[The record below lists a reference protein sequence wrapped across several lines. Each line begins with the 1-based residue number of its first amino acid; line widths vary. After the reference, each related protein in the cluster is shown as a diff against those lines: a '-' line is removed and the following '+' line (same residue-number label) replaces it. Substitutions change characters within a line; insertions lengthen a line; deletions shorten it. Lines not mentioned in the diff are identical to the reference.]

1 MTAQRADVHHSPSTW
16 QQPVP
21 PTASVERAALI
32 EEIARAILARGPGR
46 LLVGIDGFTAAGK
59 TSFGHELAE
68 RLAGAG
74 RPVLRATLDDFKKPW
89 KDRHLYDRE
98 SGEGYYRNAYD
109 YESVR
114 RLLLDPARSPEADSC
129 ALCGI
134 DPLTQLDHSAQR
146 SPLAPDAVI
155 VVDGVFAFRP
165 EIDDYWD
172 YRVWLDVDAELSVR
186 RGAQRDGDWAGSEAE
201 TLHRDR
207 YGVAQRIYLDEV
219 DPLPRTDVVVDN
231 TDFARPR
238 VLPRS
243 RRPQPRPPVTGR
255 DEFDALVI
263 RTDYADDS
271 AWQAVRTA
279 LTEDPDLSPRI
290 VDDPAWAGA
299 GVDEVLAAVA
309 GDEDLSVVFLADRTT
324 MTSAHHA
331 LLAVTTTTR
340 DECDDEEDYSRL
352 AEFGTRFRTIP
363 AGVHSI
369 HANLSIADMGF
380 EEFAGAAQDDPDR
393 VFRNV
398 A

>member
-1 MTAQRADVHHSPSTW
+1 MTSQRADVHHSPSTW

-21 PTASVERAALI
+21 PAASAERAALV
-32 EEIARAILARGPGR
+32 EEIARAILARGSGR

-68 RLAGAG
+68 WIAGAG

-109 YESVR
+109 YELAR
-114 RLLLDPARSPEADSC
+114 RLLLDPGRSPEADSC

-146 SPLAPDAVI
+146 TPLAPDAVL

-165 EIDDYWD
+165 EIDGYWD

-186 RGAQRDGDWAGSEAE
+186 RGAERDQNWAGSDAE
-201 TLHRDR
+201 SIHRDR
-207 YGVAQRIYLDEV
+207 YLAAERIYLAEV
-219 DPLPRTDVVVDN
+219 DPLPRMDALIDN

-238 VLPRS
+238 VLAPG
-243 RRPQPRPPVTGR
+243 RRPTVARGE
-255 DEFDALVI
+255 EFDALVV
-263 RTDYADDS
+263 RTDYEDES
-271 AWQAVRTA
+271 AWQEVRAA
-279 LTEDPDLSPRI
+279 LAEDADFSAHV

-299 GVDEVLAAVA
+299 DADEVRAAVA
-309 GDEDLSVVFLADRTT
+309 RDEELSVVFLADRTT
-324 MTSAHHA
+324 MTSGA
-331 LLAVTTTTR
+331 LLAVTLLTR
-340 DECDDEEDYSRL
+340 SECADDEDYARL
-352 AEFGTRFRTIP
+352 TEFGTRFRTVP

-369 HANLSIADMGF
+369 HANLSIGNLGF
-380 EEFAGAAQDDPDR
+380 EDYAAEAQGDPEG
-393 VFRNV
+393 VFRNFE
-398 A
+398 

>member
-21 PTASVERAALI
+21 PAASVERAALI

-68 RLAGAG
+68 WLAGAG

-114 RLLLDPARSPEADSC
+114 RLLLDPGRSPEADSC

-146 SPLAPDAVI
+146 TPLAPDAVI

-186 RGAQRDGDWAGSEAE
+186 RGAERDVDWAGSEAE
-201 TLHRDR
+201 TLHRGR

-219 DPLPRTDVVVDN
+219 DPLPRMDVVVDN

-243 RRPQPRPPVTGR
+243 RRPQPRPPVTGCG
-255 DEFDALVI
+255 EFDALVI

-271 AWQAVRTA
+271 AWQAVRAA
-279 LTEDPDLSPRI
+279 LTEDPDLSARI

-324 MTSAHHA
+324 MTSAHRG

-340 DECDDEEDYSRL
+340 DECDDEEDYARL

-369 HANLSIADMGF
+369 HANLSIANMGF
-380 EEFAGAAQDDPDR
+380 EEFAGAAQDDPEG
-393 VFRNV
+393 VFRNFT
-398 A
+398 